1 MSWIQI
7 WKKSKRFYGWRHV
20 NKACREL
27 SISYQ
32 HTLPTRIISLA
43 RGGLVPATIMA
54 NQLGVRQIYSLGISS
69 YEIAADGIERPS
81 GFNLYQNLPANARVN
96 SDDVVLLIDD
106 ISDKGTTFKYSADYV
121 KEIVG
126 GKVVTMSLVIKPST
140 KFKPDYYSEVVDDD
154 KWVVFP
160 WETIG

>member
-20 NKACREL
+20 NKACRKL

-32 HTLPTRIISLA
+32 HTLPTRIIALA

-69 YEIAADGIERPS
+69 YEVTTDGTERPGS
-81 GFNLYQNLPANARVN
+81 FDLYQNLPANTRVGN
-96 SDDVVLLIDD
+96 DDVVLLIDD

-126 GKVVTMSLVIKPST
+126 GRVVTVSLVIKPST
-140 KFKPDYYSEVVDDD
+140 KFKPDYYNEVVDDD
-154 KWVVFP
+154 QWVVFP
-160 WETIG
+160 WEATG

>member
-20 NKACREL
+20 NKACKQL
-27 SISYQ
+27 AVSYQ
-32 HTLPTRIISLA
+32 HQLPTRIIALA

-54 NQLGVRQIYSLGISS
+54 NILGVRQIYSLGVSS
-69 YEIAADGIERPS
+69 YEAVGDREQPGE
-81 GFNLYQNLPANARVN
+81 FDLYQRLPANTRAN

-106 ISDKGTTFKYSADYV
+106 ISDKGATFKFSEQYI

-126 GKVVTMSLVIKPST
+126 GQVVTMSLVIKPST
-140 KFKPDYYSEVVDDD
+140 TFVPDYYNDIVDDD
-154 KWVVFP
+154 QWVVFP
-160 WETIG
+160 WEVKI